1 MVIYELK
8 FEEFVQAKVGNIRK
22 TACESSMHKKLYIN
36 IYSSSSFSSSF
47 LFNEDKRQEPHLQ
60 LLDHVQ
66 CVIIIS
72 PKHIQSIPMWL
83 SPKNKTVTFF
93 YVCSYFCRKCQKF
106 SIAKIYI
113 LIANDLVL
121 FCVMFCVDID
131 RAVIGIAPPTFFF
144 KKYYYIN
151 RY

>member
-22 TACESSMHKKLYIN
+22 IACESSMHKKLYIN

-72 PKHIQSIPMWL
+72 PKHI
-83 SPKNKTVTFF
+83 
-93 YVCSYFCRKCQKF
+93 
-106 SIAKIYI
+106 
-113 LIANDLVL
+113 
-121 FCVMFCVDID
+121 
-131 RAVIGIAPPTFFF
+131 
-144 KKYYYIN
+144 
-151 RY
+151 